1 MPRPQGAAQ
10 GESQAFLPPDATVP
24 LGGGRPIP
32 PAASRAANRKNERI
46 ERRELLYTGIT
57 RARHALHLAGDAAV
71 IETALSR
78 HASRCSGLAQ
88 RLGQA

>member
-57 RARHALHLAGDAAV
+57 RAKARLDLYGDRALLAQAV
-71 IETALSR
+71 RKKTER
-78 HASRCSGLAQ
+78 YSGLAQ
-88 RLGQA
+88 RLGE